1 MKISSLDFNKR
12 QKTSIP
18 EVIFCYNKSP
28 SEIISIIR
36 EFKKR
41 KKFFFGTKLSS
52 EKYSKI
58 NTEIKN
64 LNYHE
69 QSSTFTSK
77 IIRKKLNK
85 CVSIITAGTSDNS
98 VAFEALKTLNFFG
111 YDADLFLDIGVSSIK
126 RLNKNIKK
134 INKNNYIIAIAGM
147 DAAIATVLGGMT
159 TKPIVAV
166 PTSVGYGSSLK
177 GLSALLSMLN
187 SCSPG
192 ISIVNIDNGF
202 GAACFIHKII
212 NNSNEK

>member
-1 MKISSLDFNKR
+1 MKISSLDFNKKR
-12 QKTSIP
+12 KTSIP

-28 SEIISIIR
+28 SEIISIIK
-36 EFKKR
+36 EFKRR

-58 NTEIKN
+58 NREIKN
-64 LNYHE
+64 LYYHE
-69 QSSTFTSK
+69 QSSTITSK

>member
-1 MKISSLDFNKR
+1 MKK
-12 QKTSIP
+12 
-18 EVIFCYNKSP
+18 
-28 SEIISIIR
+28 
-36 EFKKR
+36 
-41 KKFFFGTKLSS
+41 
-52 EKYSKI
+52 
-58 NTEIKN
+58 
-64 LNYHE
+64 
-69 QSSTFTSK
+69 
-77 IIRKKLNK
+77 
-85 CVSIITAGTSDNS
+85 
-98 VAFEALKTLNFFG
+98 ALKTLNFFG

-134 INKNNYIIAIAGM
+134 LNKNNYIIAIAGM